1 MRFNLILHKIFLQIF
16 KWNFIPDNWYLINY
30 FVNLLFTFINYT
42 VFGRDDFL
50 KKCFKQLLVQLPH
63 ANSIKLL
70 LKEALQTFEIDFTR
84 LKNMEIRPVFPSSDT
99 HKYSESIFLMSSCM
113 RKHNGPILDEK
124 IDTSS
129 SRKMLPFLNLVFL
142 DVSILHVKLD

>member
-1 MRFNLILHKIFLQIF
+1 MKFYPGQLVFNQLFCKSSIYFYKLHSVWERRFPQKMFQATSGATSGATSA
-16 KWNFIPDNWYLINY
+16 Y
-30 FVNLLFTFINYT
+30 
-42 VFGRDDFL
+42 
-50 KKCFKQLLVQLPH
+50 

-142 DVSILHVKLD
+142 DVSILHEKRLKKNGL